1 MNRNSILTLLEEYF
15 LDDIE
20 IFTMECV
27 GDFTSDELSM
37 IFTEYLVDYAKLDV
51 IDELKV
57 TEVESE
63 REEDIEIV
71 SGEMVLNISVE
82 GYAHWDGDEEYL
94 GTEEAEICYKF
105 CFEMMDEKVVSGIT
119 LEVLY

>member
-1 MNRNSILTLLEEYF
+1 MNRNNILTLLEEYF

-27 GDFTSDELSM
+27 GDFTSDELS

-63 REEDIEIV
+63 REEAIEIV
-71 SGEMVLNISVE
+71 NGEMLLNISVE

-94 GTEEAEICYKF
+94 GTEEVEICYKF
-105 CFEMMDEKVVSGIT
+105 CFEMIDGKVASGIA
-119 LEVLY
+119 LEVLF